1 MKYAVI
7 QTGGKQY
14 RVSEGDVLEVEHVAS
29 DNGQKITFA
38 EVLLY
43 AGDDGAK
50 VGTPFV
56 DGISVG
62 AVVVEHVKGEKI
74 RVAKFKAKAR
84 HRRVTGHRQS
94 LTRIKIE
101 AIHDGKP
108 KKESASAAKATEE
121 VAATVQNAEE
131 KPVKRAV
138 KAKKA

>member
-1 MKYAVI
+1 MKYVVI

-14 RVSEGDVLEVEHVAS
+14 RVSEGDVIEVEHLAS
-29 DNGQKITFA
+29 EKDQAITFN

-43 AGDDGAK
+43 ANGNSSKIGM
-50 VGTPFV
+50 PFV

-62 AVVVEHVKGEKI
+62 AMVIDHIRGEKI

-108 KKESASAAKATEE
+108 RKQVEAAVVEAETVKTEAPVKVKKAAKAE
-121 VAATVQNAEE
+121 
-131 KPVKRAV
+131 
-138 KAKKA
+138 

>member
-1 MKYAVI
+1 MKYVVI

-14 RVSEGDVLEVEHVAS
+14 KVSEGDIIEVEHLAS
-29 DNGQKITFA
+29 EKDQPITFS

-43 AGDDGAK
+43 ANGNSSK
-50 VGTPFV
+50 VGMPFV

-62 AVVVEHVKGEKI
+62 AMVMDHIRGEKI

-108 KKESASAAKATEE
+108 RKQTEATAVEPETVKAEAPVKTKKAAKAE
-121 VAATVQNAEE
+121 
-131 KPVKRAV
+131 
-138 KAKKA
+138 